1 MNYQPDQCV
10 VHVVDDDP
18 GLRRSL
24 RFLLESVEWP
34 VQLHASA
41 EDFLAVAAQ
50 PSRPSCL
57 LLDIR
62 MPAMSGLELQQVLR
76 ERGID
81 IPILFMTGHADV
93 SMAVQAMKSGAA
105 DFIEK
110 PFKDQAVLDAVAA
123 AVRRSAEALQDRQV
137 RDEAIRLLDAL
148 SPREREVAQ
157 LVAQGQPNKVVASNL
172 GISEKTVHIHRQ
184 HVMEKAGVSS
194 AAELARLMLRADP
207 AALDQD
213 SADQPPRLPVRP
225 A

>member
-1 MNYQPDQCV
+1 MNYQPEECV
-10 VHVVDDDP
+10 VHVVDDDA

-24 RFLLESVEWP
+24 RFLLDSVGWT

-41 EDFLAVAAQ
+41 EEFLALAVPPTQ
-50 PSRPSCL
+50 PSCL

-76 ERGID
+76 ERGLAF
-81 IPILFMTGHADV
+81 PILFMTGHADV

-110 PFKDQAVLDAVAA
+110 PFKDQMVLDAVAA
-123 AVRRSAEALQDRQV
+123 AIRRSAEALDQAGRREQA
-137 RDEAIRLLDAL
+137 RASLDAL
-148 SPREREVAQ
+148 SPRECEVAR
-157 LVAQGQPNKVVASNL
+157 LVALGQPNKQIATEL

-194 AAELARLMLRADP
+194 AAELALLMLRADP
-207 AALDQD
+207 AALG
-213 SADQPPRLPVRP
+213 
-225 A
+225 

>member
-1 MNYQPDQCV
+1 MNYQPEQCV

-18 GLRRSL
+18 ALRRSL
-24 RFLLESVEWP
+24 RFLLESVEWQ

-41 EDFLAVAAQ
+41 EEFLQALGESAQ
-50 PSRPSCL
+50 PACV

-62 MPAMSGLELQQVLR
+62 MPAMSGLELQQVLH
-76 ERGID
+76 ERGVAL
-81 IPILFMTGHADV
+81 PIVFMTGHADV

-110 PFKDQAVLDAVAA
+110 PFKDQVVLDAVAA
-123 AVRRSAEALQDRQV
+123 AVRRSAEALHEQQV
-137 RDEAIRLLDAL
+137 RDEAVRLLASL
-148 SPREREVAQ
+148 SPREREVAK
-157 LVAQGQPNKVVASNL
+157 LVALGQPNKVVAGAL

-207 AALDQD
+207 AALDE
-213 SADQPPRLPVRP
+213 PVRR